1 MYLASLR
8 DICILNYSSTPVVG
22 ALTLSSYCFVII
34 HYFYTHNSHCLHFCC
49 FQCNLPNRKKAS
61 GLIELLLKR
70 PDRDF
75 YSFCKALENANQG
88 EIVTRFLTPEH
99 DAGKMHTIVLLKL
112 HSVIYIHYHKKEISI
127 SV

>member
-75 YSFCKALENANQG
+75 YSFCEALKASNQG
-88 EIVTRFLTPEH
+88 DIVTSYLTPEP
-99 DAGKMHTIVLLKL
+99 DAGIIHNIVL
-112 HSVIYIHYHKKEISI
+112 
-127 SV
+127 